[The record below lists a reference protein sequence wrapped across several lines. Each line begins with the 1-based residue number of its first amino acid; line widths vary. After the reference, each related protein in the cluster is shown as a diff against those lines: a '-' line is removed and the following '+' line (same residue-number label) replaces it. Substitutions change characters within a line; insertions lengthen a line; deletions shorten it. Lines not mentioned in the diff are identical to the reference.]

1 MIVGQMWS
9 LKRSSGAV
17 IPLSFLYFRDNY
29 SSLRVSISLCLFRG
43 FPPTATYEWKL
54 LQSQRRCLYFQRFT
68 FKLNVNDYIPE
79 RATWR
84 WVESELGCMWF
95 VCVRLEVVKR
105 TPEDWC
111 GTVRATFTAG
121 SWMKADLQ
129 GETSSSS
136 WRMMALTSALEY
148 LQADESER
156 ASPTTS
162 GLERAG
168 QDVRTLLLD

>member
-1 MIVGQMWS
+1 MKELCVEGTRRSCSCQHASVFQTPSRVMIVGQMWS

-68 FKLNVNDYIPE
+68 FKLNVHDYIPE

-95 VCVRLEVVKR
+95 VCAIRSGEENPRGLVRY
-105 TPEDWC
+105 
-111 GTVRATFTAG
+111 
-121 SWMKADLQ
+121 
-129 GETSSSS
+129 GESHVHC
-136 WRMMALTSALEY
+136 RQL
-148 LQADESER
+148 DEGR
-156 ASPTTS
+156 SP
-162 GLERAG
+162 GR
-168 QDVRTLLLD
+168 DV